1 MATTNK
7 GLDQPAL
14 NATNWNTPL
23 NANFAAIDN
32 ALGSTVTKSV
42 TGVGATPVALSLSE
56 YQNIAINFTG
66 VLSNNVTYT
75 IPSGVGG
82 LWIITNSTS
91 SGNFS
96 LTIASAGGGT
106 SVSVGRNIRRI
117 VYSDGT
123 NITFADNS
131 VDAGVICL
139 WSGSIATIP
148 TGWALCDGTNGTPDL
163 RDRFVAGA
171 GSTYAVGATGGAAT
185 VTLSEANL
193 PSHSHTFSGTTSSDG
208 AHTHNLN
215 IAYFPN
221 YTPDA
226 FTSGLSTYTI
236 NMTPITLTTTSA
248 GAHTHTFSGT
258 TGTTGSGTPVE
269 NRPPY
274 YALAYIMKL

>member
-163 RDRFVAGA
+163 RDRFVVGA
-171 GSTYAVGATGGAAT
+171 GSTYAVGATGGSAT

-208 AHTHNLN
+208 AHTHTFTVVNTSAL
-215 IAYFPN
+215 
-221 YTPDA
+221 
-226 FTSGLSTYTI
+226 TSGSV
-236 NMTPITLTTTSA
+236 PGTLQGSATTNTTDSA

-258 TGTTGSGTPVE
+258 TSSVGSGTSVE